1 MHELSLAESLI
12 EQVERAVEA
21 AGGGRVT
28 ALQLSV
34 GALAGVDA
42 DALRFGFDVATRGTR
57 LEGAALEIALL
68 PVIIHCP
75 ICDADVELPD
85 IQHFRCPRCG
95 TPSLDVR
102 QGRELTIETVEVLDE
117 APSP

>member
-28 ALQLSV
+28 ALHLSV

-117 APSP
+117 TPSP

>member
-21 AGGGRVT
+21 AGGGHVT
-28 ALQLSV
+28 ALQLSI

-42 DALRFGFDVATRGTR
+42 AALRFGFDVAAQGTR
-57 LEGAALEIALL
+57 LDGATLDITLL

-75 ICDADVELPD
+75 SCDAGVELPD

-117 APSP
+117 TPSP